1 MATYKIYNTVLEK
14 QKKPQKYEIMIVRK
28 RVKDP
33 IFGQTT

>member
-14 QKKPQKYEIMIVRK
+14 QKKTQKYEMIVRK